1 MVWNLIT
8 KHLNPRRNLVA
19 EQLRQLVESGRGNE
33 VPERIPR
40 MDRRH
45 FNNSEHGLWHMLMGQ
60 ITFRQADYEASL
72 EHFRQGAEICPE
84 VESFEL
90 ARAQTYFFMERP
102 AEAWACVYRFPV
114 AELDTG
120 WALRL
125 CHYAYL
131 CSDYE
136 RGLWL
141 VGILVER
148 YREAVNLDPSHLME
162 RGLPPFS
169 FVWFTSAAFH
179 KLAGRLDSM
188 RRTTQQLERDCFNY
202 DFELAWQDLD
212 AAEHGDYAAL
222 LRSVRAIR
230 EEQRPLGVPLGFH
243 DVSIAVFQSFMA
255 PSYRQALGILEAVRI
270 SEHDF
275 PGLISILRL
284 ARARVAHVHG
294 EELQE
299 RMMAN
304 TFLNEYPM
312 LVPAEVAF
320 QFGLLDYQETLKPR
334 VRWMPQEA

>member
-102 AEAWACVYRFPV
+102 AEAWACVYRFPD

-148 YREAVNLDPSHLME
+148 YREVVAGGQVLPQQHDIAE
-162 RGLPPFS
+162 DFGRGALRACQLIRPFQHTGKRDGGGDVKPPRRAIGIDVPAPAGPGIDRPVGPRRRCRLGNFGAG
-169 FVWFTSAAFH
+169 AAAGVEQAH
-179 KLAGRLDSM
+179 RLEPLAGCGVAFQA
-188 RRTTQQLERDCFNY
+188 RRLERD
-202 DFELAWQDLD
+202 LT
-212 AAEHGDYAAL
+212 
-222 LRSVRAIR
+222 
-230 EEQRPLGVPLGFH
+230 VP
-243 DVSIAVFQSFMA
+243 V
-255 PSYRQALGILEAVRI
+255 
-270 SEHDF
+270 
-275 PGLISILRL
+275 
-284 ARARVAHVHG
+284 
-294 EELQE
+294 
-299 RMMAN
+299 
-304 TFLNEYPM
+304 
-312 LVPAEVAF
+312 
-320 QFGLLDYQETLKPR
+320 
-334 VRWMPQEA
+334 